1 MPRTLNPLDLQLD
14 FLLPALIMGLFLAIV
29 GLPQIHT
36 MYTLWHPGRDIVF
49 NDFMI
54 HWEAARLVAAGRAAE
69 VYDRAAMTAGLVA
82 DFGLGQTV
90 YRDGAMAWSYFYPP
104 TGLLLIWP
112 LGWMDYPVA
121 ALAMVGGGLAGY
133 LLLVWRLGRGTGL
146 LFVLGSPALWICLLG
161 GQNSF
166 LLAAFL
172 GFSILFSS
180 SRRMIAAGMIA
191 LCSFK
196 PPFIAVLPFVLAA
209 SRQFRVLVWAGTGSV
224 AFASCALFVFGF
236 PVWQS
241 YWQYGV
247 PDAGGM
253 LCNSQVWPGMISV
266 FASLSMLGLSCTS
279 ALVLHGVLSLVV
291 VAGAVW
297 LFRVTDN
304 INLRLGGV
312 MMAAI
317 LIPPMAYDYDMP
329 MAMIAVLCVLR
340 DGLRQ
345 KSGRMETGIML
356 AIFFLPHLFHAG
368 AATVLGFS
376 MIPLANL
383 GLFFCILRRA
393 AFTGKALFAPGHA
406 VG

>member
-1 MPRTLNPLDLQLD
+1 M
-14 FLLPALIMGLFLAIV
+14 
-29 GLPQIHT
+29 
-36 MYTLWHPGRDIVF
+36 
-49 NDFMI
+49 
-54 HWEAARLVAAGRAAE
+54 E
-69 VYDRAAMTAGLVA
+69 VYDRAALTAGLVA

-121 ALAMVGGGLAGY
+121 ALTMVGGGLVGY
-133 LLLVWRLGRGTGL
+133 LLLVWHLGRGTGL

-166 LLAAFL
+166 LLAALL

-180 SRRMIAAGMIA
+180 SRRMIAAILIA
-191 LCSFK
+191 ICSFK
-196 PPFIAVLPFVLAA
+196 PPFIVVLPFVLAV
-209 SRQFRVLVWAGTGSV
+209 SRQFRVLVWAGIGSV
-224 AFASCALFVFGF
+224 TFACCALVVFGF
-236 PVWQS
+236 PVWQG
-241 YWQYGV
+241 YWQHGV

-279 ALVLHGVLSLVV
+279 ALVLHGVLSLAV

-317 LIPPMAYDYDMP
+317 LIPPMVYDYDMP
-329 MAMIAVLCVLR
+329 MAMIAVLCVCCAMVCGR
-340 DGLRQ
+340 NPGAWRQ
-345 KSGRMETGIML
+345 GSYWQS
-356 AIFFLPHLFHAG
+356 FFFRTSFMQAQQRF
-368 AATVLGFS
+368 LGS
-376 MIPLANL
+376 A
-383 GLFFCILRRA
+383 
-393 AFTGKALFAPGHA
+393 
-406 VG
+406 